1 MQDYLSTFSEE
12 KEEKINESECLFILK
27 YSNHLVE
34 QNSLLQSASYM
45 FSLVGIISW
54 WEAKIIYECSDKKTD
69 FRRAITLMENI
80 NNKIANPK
88 DSSNFVTT
96 YPALIYFNGWGN
108 VEKDQELA
116 IELFSKNNE
125 ANNGSE
131 ISKAYLSLNELNNYK
146 NGMELLNEIID
157 SEVTTYEAL
166 RYIYC
171 DNIKYNFKIITK
183 VYKETKQEK
192 QSRITKYLE
201 PLKSCLNNSS
211 REEGI
216 KSVQSYIKSWIE
228 NRFKNPELVKT
239 LNLYG

>member
-1 MQDYLSTFSEE
+1 LSF
-12 KEEKINESECLFILK
+12 
-27 YSNHLVE
+27 
-34 QNSLLQSASYM
+34 
-45 FSLVGIISW
+45 
-54 WEAKIIYECSDKKTD
+54 
-69 FRRAITLMENI
+69 
-80 NNKIANPK
+80 NK
-88 DSSNFVTT
+88 
-96 YPALIYFNGWGN
+96 
-108 VEKDQELA
+108 
-116 IELFSKNNE
+116 
-125 ANNGSE
+125 
-131 ISKAYLSLNELNNYK
+131 LNNYQD
-146 NGMELLNEIID
+146 GLVLLNEIID
-157 SEVTTYEAL
+157 SEITTYEAL